1 MLFNEVTFFTPN
13 QKGII
18 LTNGA
23 RSEYLNCFHYF
34 ASQAIVGTSGSV
46 GIAGTATTR
55 LKFTNPSV
63 VP

>member
-46 GIAGTATTR
+46 GIAE
-55 LKFTNPSV
+55 LQLPDLSLPIQV
-63 VP
+63 